1 MQREGFGRMNG
12 AGVRRVPRTTKTHA
26 KSTNSETTEL
36 SYQLRQGADGTHPP
50 STGCRRPMS
59 RSRPH
64 RSSHLSRQTRQ
75 QQGTHSDHTRTHAH
89 TCGSMQ
95 FDTSLHRMCALQHAA
110 QIATAI
116 AHHEI
121 GCPALDAAV
130 WGRVSRVHREHKRE
144 IPPTL
149 AHTEWDVR
157 LLTHK

>member
-64 RSSHLSRQTRQ
+64 RSSHLSRQTRKR
-75 QQGTHSDHTRTHAH
+75 TATTRAHAH

-110 QIATAI
+110 QTAAAII

-121 GCPALDAAV
+121 GCPVLDAAM
-130 WGRVSRVHREHKRE
+130 WGRVSRVHRKHKRE
-144 IPPTL
+144 IPPSL
-149 AHTEWDVR
+149 AHTEGDVR
-157 LLTHK
+157 LLARE